1 MTKPKLIR
9 ITTVPVSLEK
19 LLEGQ
24 LVFMQQHFTVIAV
37 SSQREKLNAFGKK
50 YNINTHYIP
59 FTRKITPFQDI
70 ISVWKLYLF
79 LKKEKPQLVHTH
91 TPKAGIVG
99 MIAAYFARVPHR
111 LHTVAGLPLL
121 EATGLKRKLLNL
133 VEKATYRFATKVYP
147 NSKGLQQIIL
157 SQQFTTPNKLSII
170 ANGSSNGID
179 THYFSTSHFSQ
190 KQLREKKQELAITT
204 NDFIFIFVGRLVADK
219 GINELVAAFTNS
231 SIHTQ
236 STLLL
241 VGDFEEQLDPLQ
253 PHTKKLI
260 NSHPKIIATGW
271 QDDVRLFFALSDA
284 LVFPSYREGFPN
296 VVLQA
301 GAMELPAIVSNINGC
316 NEIITHKQNGLV
328 IPVKDIAKLQQAMET
343 LLSNSTLYQQLKKH
357 TRDNI
362 CQKYERQQV
371 WDALLDEY
379 TILLNKKP

>member
-357 TRDNI
+357 TLDNI